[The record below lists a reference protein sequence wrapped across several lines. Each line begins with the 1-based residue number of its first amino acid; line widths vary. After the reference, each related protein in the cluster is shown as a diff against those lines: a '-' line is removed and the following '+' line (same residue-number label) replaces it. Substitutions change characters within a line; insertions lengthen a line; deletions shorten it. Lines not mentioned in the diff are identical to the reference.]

1 MMEIWKDINGYEG
14 LYQVSNLGRVKS
26 LERYK
31 QNHSKLQLIPEKIKS
46 KRIDAQG
53 YELVDLYNKSKQKTI
68 RVHRLVA
75 ETFISNYGNED
86 TVNHKDGNKTN
97 NKVVNLEWASFEE
110 QNKHFYKHNLK
121 SEENIKKAVKA
132 MNKAQSKPVKCLNN
146 GKVYESA
153 SEAARE
159 IGVSGSLVMRC
170 CRGEGKSA
178 GKDKDNNPL
187 HWVYI

>member
-1 MMEIWKDINGYEG
+1 MEIWKDINGYEG

-26 LERYK
+26 LERYR

-46 KRIDAQG
+46 KRIDPQG
-53 YELVDLYNKSKQKTI
+53 YELVDLYNKNKQKTI

-159 IGVSGSLVMRC
+159 IGVCGSLVMRC
-170 CRGEGKSA
+170 CRGERKSA